1 MKKLPNFPSNKFA
14 YLLFLVSKKVKN
26 YRYNTYEL
34 FWFFIS
40 FSFLLSN
47 QTAAAEMESA
57 IKKMEDE
64 GVQSYILDLRNNPVS
79 VLF

>member
-1 MKKLPNFPSNKFA
+1 
-14 YLLFLVSKKVKN
+14 
-26 YRYNTYEL
+26 
-34 FWFFIS
+34 
-40 FSFLLSN
+40 
-47 QTAAAEMESA
+47 MESA